1 MKIAVIG
8 GSGGIGSAFVRQL
21 AGRHS
26 VERIYTTYYQN
37 PTSWPDDKVVCHP
50 LDLTREDSIA
60 SWTSQFN
67 EIDWLIN
74 AVGLLHDHQHGP
86 EKSIKRLD
94 AEFYLRNMQINSL
107 SHLLLAK
114 HTQDKFRHNRPGIF
128 ASVSARVGSIEENYL
143 GGWYSYRASKAA
155 LNMGI
160 KTLSIEWRRSLPN
173 MAVAALHPGTTDTEL
188 SRPFQRN
195 VPPDQLFTP
204 DYSASKMLQ
213 ILDSLTAADS
223 GKFWSFDGTIL
234 PW

>member
-1 MKIAVIG
+1 
-8 GSGGIGSAFVRQL
+8 
-21 AGRHS
+21 
-26 VERIYTTYYQN
+26 
-37 PTSWPDDKVVCHP
+37 
-50 LDLTREDSIA
+50 
-60 SWTSQFN
+60 
-67 EIDWLIN
+67 
-74 AVGLLHDHQHGP
+74 
-86 EKSIKRLD
+86 
-94 AEFYLRNMQINSL
+94 
-107 SHLLLAK
+107 
-114 HTQDKFRHNRPGIF
+114 
-128 ASVSARVGSIEENYL
+128 
-143 GGWYSYRASKAA
+143 
-155 LNMGI
+155 MGI

>member
-50 LDLTREDSIA
+50 LDLTREDSIV

-173 MAVAALHPGTTDTEL
+173 MAVAALPPGTTDTEL